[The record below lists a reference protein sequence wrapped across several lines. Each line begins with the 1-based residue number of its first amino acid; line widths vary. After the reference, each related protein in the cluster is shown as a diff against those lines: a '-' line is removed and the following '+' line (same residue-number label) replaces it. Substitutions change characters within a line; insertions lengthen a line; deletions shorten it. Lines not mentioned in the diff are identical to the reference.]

1 VIRSRLFRKVALW
14 QLTLIL
20 LTALAVVLVATPRVE
35 RETLEQVEETLA
47 AEAAMLRD
55 IARPALLAPE
65 NEPLVETLA
74 TRLRALGKETGS
86 RFTVIAVDGRVL
98 ADSLGLQATMTDPH
112 ANRPEIQ
119 QARETGKQGTSTR
132 YSRTTN
138 LDLRY
143 LALPVFEGER
153 LVGFAR
159 ASMDTKTIES
169 RRKAMWG
176 HVGLGVAVA
185 SVLALVGG
193 LILSRR
199 FARRLGAMSAAAR
212 RMARGEPAGRLP
224 TDRKDEEGDLARAI
238 MEVDSQLRERLQA
251 LGRERNQLS
260 GVLASMSEG
269 VVAVDREQ
277 RIVHMNAVAAGL
289 LRVRSEDVL
298 GKRLWETT
306 RVAEIRD
313 LIDGVLSDGEART
326 EEVRVA
332 DHPPPRRLQLNA
344 SALKGAN
351 GDAGGAV
358 LVLHDVT
365 GLRRLESMRT
375 DFVANVSHEL
385 KTPLAA
391 IQGLIET
398 LADDGGMDGET
409 RERFLERARSQVV
422 RLSSLVTD
430 LLSLSQVESES
441 RSLERH
447 PLDLREVLEESAGRI
462 DLSGR
467 SRRLAL
473 DLPDDPVAVLGD
485 GEALG
490 RIVDNLLDNAVKYT
504 EDTDEIHLRLT
515 TANDTATIEVQDTGI
530 GIEPNHHERIFER
543 FYRVDKARSR
553 ELGGTGLGLAIVRH
567 LVEAQS
573 GRIEVESVPGRGST
587 FRIHLPLEPLD
598 APMDRPGEA

>member
-1 VIRSRLFRKVALW
+1 MIRSRLFRKVVLW

-65 NEPLVETLA
+65 DEPLVETLA
-74 TRLRALGKETGS
+74 TRLRALGEETGS
-86 RFTVIAVDGRVL
+86 RFTVIAADGRVL

-132 YSRTTN
+132 HSRTTN

-199 FARRLGAMSAAAR
+199 FTRRLGAMSAAAR

-224 TDRKDEEGDLARAI
+224 TDRRDEEGDLARAI
-238 MEVDSQLRERLQA
+238 TEVDSQLRERLQA

-289 LRVRSEDVL
+289 LRVRSKDVL
-298 GKRLWETT
+298 GRRFWETT

-398 LADDGGMDGET
+398 LADDDGMDGET
-409 RERFLERARSQVV
+409 RKRFLGRARSQVV

-430 LLSLSQVESES
+430 LLSLSQVESEV
-441 RSLERH
+441 
-447 PLDLREVLEESAGRI
+447 PFAG
-462 DLSGR
+462 
-467 SRRLAL
+467 AA
-473 DLPDDPVAVLGD
+473 P
-485 GEALG
+485 
-490 RIVDNLLDNAVKYT
+490 
-504 EDTDEIHLRLT
+504 
-515 TANDTATIEVQDTGI
+515 
-530 GIEPNHHERIFER
+530 
-543 FYRVDKARSR
+543 ARP
-553 ELGGTGLGLAIVRH
+553 A
-567 LVEAQS
+567 
-573 GRIEVESVPGRGST
+573 
-587 FRIHLPLEPLD
+587 
-598 APMDRPGEA
+598 